1 MKSLRIIF
9 FNLIFFIIF
18 YCTSFSD
25 GINDDFEKSHEFFRE
40 AFTEGFPWELIKVI
54 RPDPPKILFS
64 WRHWAKFTGQFQG
77 RPGKGELIELY
88 GLCEATVN
96 EDLKIESLEVNI
108 HKKILGYSGYFLRI
122 LL

>member
-1 MKSLRIIF
+1 MNKMIF
-9 FNLIFFIIF
+9 EISFVDIIF
-18 YCTSFSD
+18 YRIFYFTSFLD
-25 GINDDFEKSHEFFRE
+25 AINDDFEKSHEFFRE

-54 RPDPPKILFS
+54 QPNPPKIMFS

-96 EDLKIESLEVNI
+96 EDLKIEALEVNL
-108 HKKILGYSGYFLRI
+108 HKNIQRYLEPK
-122 LL
+122 

>member
-1 MKSLRIIF
+1 MINFLAF
-9 FNLIFFIIF
+9 QTYAYVLNNFLLPFL
-18 YCTSFSD
+18 D

-54 RPDPPKILFS
+54 QPNPPKIMFS

-88 GLCEATVN
+88 GLCEATVDN
-96 EDLKIESLEVNI
+96 NLKIEKLEVNL
-108 HKKILGYSGYFLRI
+108 HKALGDIWSLK
-122 LL
+122 